1 MNNSNS
7 GKKKISVVCPVFNE
21 GEAIHLYYERFQK
34 ATACLRDRYQIE
46 LTFINNCSTDN
57 TLDEIKKLQPDETS
71 IQYISLT
78 RNFGYQSSVL
88 CGLTYATG
96 EVIVV
101 NDVDCEDPPELIP
114 KFVEKWEEGY
124 DIIYGQ
130 RGKRPESLGLTFC
143 RKLFYR
149 LTRAIA
155 DNDFILDMAEFS
167 LFTKRVR
174 DEVVKIKTTFPFI
187 RNELAYVGFRIIGIP
202 YDRETRIGGKSN
214 YQGYKGMLR
223 MIKFAVAGILTAST
237 FPLRLIFYLA
247 APLLLINIIAALLY
261 LFNPAVMPIHLIH
274 ILNSMFLISAVTFLS
289 TYMARVY
296 KDGIQR
302 AIFIIDWENTCL
314 ETPSTPKFLQE

>member
-1 MNNSNS
+1 MNKLTSE
-7 GKKKISVVCPVFNE
+7 KKKISVVCPVYNE
-21 GEAIHLYYERFQK
+21 GEAINLYYERFQK
-34 ATACLRDRYQIE
+34 ATACLGDRYRIE

-57 TLDEIKKLQPDETS
+57 TLDEIKKIQSDQIS

-96 EVIVV
+96 EAIVV

-130 RGKRPESLGLTFC
+130 RGKRPESLSLTFC

-149 LTRAIA
+149 ITRAIA

-202 YDRETRIGGKSN
+202 YDRELRVGGKSN
-214 YQGYKGMLR
+214 YNGFKGMLR

-247 APLLLINIIAALLY
+247 APLLLVNLIAAILY
-261 LFNPAVMPIHLIH
+261 LTNPAVIPIHLIH

-296 KDGIQR
+296 KDGIKR
-302 AIFIIDWENTCL
+302 PVFIIDWKNTCL
-314 ETPSTPKFLQE
+314 ATNQNPK

>member
-1 MNNSNS
+1 MNKLTSE
-7 GKKKISVVCPVFNE
+7 KKKISVVCPVYNE
-21 GEAIHLYYERFQK
+21 GEAINLYYERFQK
-34 ATACLRDRYQIE
+34 ATACLGDHYQIE

-57 TLDEIKKLQPDETS
+57 TLNEIKKIQSDQIS

-96 EVIVV
+96 EAIVV

-130 RGKRPESLGLTFC
+130 RGKRPESLSLTFC

-149 LTRAIA
+149 ITRAIA

-202 YDRETRIGGKSN
+202 YDRELRVGGKSN
-214 YQGYKGMLR
+214 YKGFKGMLR

-247 APLLLINIIAALLY
+247 APLLLVNLIAVILY
-261 LFNPAVMPIHLIH
+261 LINPAVIPIHLIH

-296 KDGIQR
+296 KDGIKR
-302 AIFIIDWENTCL
+302 PIFIIDWKNTCL
-314 ETPSTPKFLQE
+314 TTNQNPK

>member
-1 MNNSNS
+1 MNKPSS
-7 GKKKISVVCPVFNE
+7 EKQKISVICPVYNE
-21 GEAIHLYYERFQK
+21 EETIPLYYERFQK
-34 ATACLRDRYQIE
+34 AISCLRDRYLIE
-46 LTFINNCSTDN
+46 LTFLNNCSTDN
-57 TLDEIKKLQPDETS
+57 TLAAIKALQSNDATV
-71 IQYISLT
+71 QYITLT

-96 EVIVV
+96 QAIVV

-114 KFVEKWEEGY
+114 KFVKKWEEGY

-130 RGKRPESLGLTFC
+130 RGKRPEHQSLTLC
-143 RKLFYR
+143 RKFFYR

-174 DEVVKIKTTFPFI
+174 DEVVKIRNTFPFI
-187 RNELAYVGFRIIGIP
+187 RNELAYVGFRKIGIS
-202 YDRETRIGGKSN
+202 YDREPRITGKGN
-214 YQGYKGMLR
+214 YKGFAGMFR

-247 APLLLINIIAALLY
+247 APLLLINGIAVLVY
-261 LFNPAVMPIHLIH
+261 FFNPESIQIH
-274 ILNSMFLISAVTFLS
+274 ILHILNTMFLISSVTFLS

-302 AIFIIDWENTCL
+302 AIFIIDWENTIL
-314 ETPSTPKFLQE
+314 NERPID

>member
-1 MNNSNS
+1 MNTPNSD
-7 GKKKISVVCPVFNE
+7 KKKISIICPVFNE
-21 GEAIHLYYERFQK
+21 EKNVHLYYERLQK
-34 ATACLRDRYQIE
+34 AISCLRDRYLIE
-46 LTFINNCSTDN
+46 LTFLNNCSTDN
-57 TLDEIKKLQPDETS
+57 TLVAIKTLQSKDETL
-71 IQYISLT
+71 QYITLT

-96 EVIVV
+96 QAIVV

-124 DIIYGQ
+124 DIIYGR
-130 RGKRPESLGLTFC
+130 RGKRPEYLGLTLC
-143 RKLFYR
+143 RKIFYR

-187 RNELAYVGFRIIGIP
+187 RNELAYVGFKKIGIP
-202 YDRETRIGGKSN
+202 YNREPRIGGRSN
-214 YQGYKGMLR
+214 YMGFKGIFR

-247 APLLLINIIAALLY
+247 APLLLINFIAIFSY
-261 LFNPAVMPIHLIH
+261 FINPEVIPINLIYM
-274 ILNSMFLISAVTFLS
+274 LNTMFLISAVTFLS

-302 AIFIIDWENTCL
+302 AIFIIDWENTVL
-314 ETPSTPKFLQE
+314 HPRSTE